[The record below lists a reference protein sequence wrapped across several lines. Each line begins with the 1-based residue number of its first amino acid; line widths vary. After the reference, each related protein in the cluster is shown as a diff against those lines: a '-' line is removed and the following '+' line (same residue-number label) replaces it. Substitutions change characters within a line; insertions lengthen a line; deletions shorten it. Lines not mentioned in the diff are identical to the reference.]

1 MSIVKMLLLAGA
13 MAFAL
18 EALLSHMHSKPEEE
32 QPEDASEAVEDN
44 GAEEAEGEADFSD
57 DEEDD
62 GEAEDV
68 EQLPT
73 TSCRACVKSAF
84 RAMNPLTLLGESR
97 VVFVLNEDGKEAEFR
112 VQGESGLH
120 LAAGDTGMLEYCG
133 VSFISFEKDNGEF
146 CGQLF
151 YAPAQEAEADA

>member
-97 VVFVLNEDGKEAEFR
+97 VVFSQPEPHLVADKQHQRHFCSRGITKE
-112 VQGESGLH
+112 
-120 LAAGDTGMLEYCG
+120 
-133 VSFISFEKDNGEF
+133 
-146 CGQLF
+146 
-151 YAPAQEAEADA
+151 